1 MKEEKISGHIRL
13 INDHDESTAYLVT
26 GTDKALLID
35 TANGREDIHAF
46 VRELTDLP
54 LMVVNTHGHFDH
66 VYGNIYFDRVYIH
79 PRDLA
84 VAEHYFT
91 DPDFVAWCKKLD
103 RRPAEFSAIQEG
115 DVIDLGG
122 ISLEIYDTPGHTP
135 GGIVLLDRKERILF
149 TGDTIIEQTWMQ
161 MEDAC
166 PVPVLLASLDKVQK
180 LRSLF
185 DHILTGH
192 SSHLED
198 ASLCEAQRQ
207 AVWEVANGMNAGDE
221 SYTWF
226 GGVCM
231 AHPYGREPRRI
242 VYQAEKKNWD

>member
-13 INDHDESTAYLVT
+13 MNDHDESTAYLVT

-79 PRDLA
+79 PRDIA
-84 VAEHYFT
+84 VAEHYFA
-91 DPDFVAWCKKLD
+91 DPEFVAWCEKLD

-161 MEDAC
+161 MEDA
-166 PVPVLLASLDKVQK
+166 
-180 LRSLF
+180 
-185 DHILTGH
+185 
-192 SSHLED
+192 
-198 ASLCEAQRQ
+198 SLCEAQRQ
-207 AVWEVANGMNAGDE
+207 AVWEVAHGMNAGDE
-221 SYTWF
+221 PYTWF

-231 AHPYGREPRRI
+231 AHPYGAEPRRI